1 MVRFILLTFIYILG
15 LSALAVNRISEIS
28 DPLVR
33 SVSLTNPDYFM
44 APPVIRMNTDDRLRL
59 NFDIIGDA
67 HEFLRYRLL
76 HCNSDWQPSRLLE
89 SEYLNGFNE
98 APVSDFEYSSN
109 TFVHYVNYNI
119 MIPNADMAPLVSGN
133 YIIQVYR
140 EDDPDDVILQ
150 TGFSVSENSAPMK
163 GSVTSRTDKGF
174 NNFWQ
179 QVMFEV
185 GLSGTGT
192 LNPYQDL
199 IVTVTQNNR
208 TETTRTVSHPLRVDG
223 GKAVFDH
230 DPNLIFPAVNEY
242 RRFETVRIDHP
253 GMHVDSV
260 MFGGTNWHAWLSRDE
275 NRDDKSYVYDS
286 TQHGRFMIDEYN
298 ATDPDL
304 GADYVTVHFTLDSPE
319 AIGADVFVDGD
330 FTLHRFND
338 SNKMKYSYDTG
349 LYTAEIPLKQGSY
362 NYQYVVIPKSGGF
375 PDASL
380 IEGNFYETNNEYLV
394 NVFVRTP
401 GARADRLISSIVL

>member
-1 MVRFILLTFIYILG
+1 M
-15 LSALAVNRISEIS
+15 S
-28 DPLVR
+28 
-33 SVSLTNPDYFM
+33 
-44 APPVIRMNTDDRLRL
+44 PPVIRMNTDDRLRL
-59 NFDIIGDA
+59 NFDIIGDS
-67 HEFLRYRLL
+67 HEFLRYRLV
-76 HCNSDWQPSRLLE
+76 HCNADWQPSRLLE

-98 APVSDFEYSSN
+98 APISDFEYSSN
-109 TFVHYVNYNI
+109 TFVHFVNYNVL
-119 MIPNADMAPLVSGN
+119 IPNAEMEPLVSGN

-150 TGFSVSENSAPMK
+150 TGFSISENSAPMR
-163 GSVTSRTDKGF
+163 GNVTSRTDKGF
-174 NNFWQ
+174 NNYWQ

-185 GLSGTGT
+185 GLSGSGT

-199 IVTVTQNNR
+199 VVTVTQNNR
-208 TETTRTVSHPLRVDG
+208 PETTRILSHPLRVEG
-223 GKAVFDH
+223 GKAIFDH
-230 DPNLIFPAVNEY
+230 DPNLVFPAVNEY
-242 RRFETVRIDHP
+242 RRFETVRTDHP

-260 MFGGTNWHAWLSRDE
+260 MFGGSNWHAWLALDE
-275 NRDDKSYVYDS
+275 NRDDKSYVFDS
-286 TQHGRFMIDEYN
+286 TQHGRFMVDEYN

-304 GADYVTVHFTLDSPE
+304 GADYITVHFTLDAPE
-319 AIGADVFVDGD
+319 AIGADIFVDGD

-401 GARADRLISSIVL
+401 GARADRLISSMIL